1 MSTPDRVE
9 GDSDYILTGVGV
21 AAGVVLAVITALV
34 IFSGMISPMYYLNIK
49 QSDLYYYLH
58 TSK

>member
-1 MSTPDRVE
+1 MSTPDRVG

-34 IFSGMISPMYYLNIK
+34 IFSGMITPMYYLNIK
-49 QSDLYYYLH
+49 QSDLYYYLR